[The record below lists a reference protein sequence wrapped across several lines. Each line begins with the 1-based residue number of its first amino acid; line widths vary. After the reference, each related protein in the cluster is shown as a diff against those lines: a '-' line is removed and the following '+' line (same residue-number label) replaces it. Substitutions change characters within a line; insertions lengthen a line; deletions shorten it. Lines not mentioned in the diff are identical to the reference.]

1 MDLNYVLSR
10 IDVDQCEK
18 ESNDQFLV
26 ILYNLLC
33 SLNYL
38 HSVNVMHRD
47 MKPSNILVTDDCMI
61 KICDFGLSR
70 GVIDDDLSKT
80 LTKGE
85 SLKSNNI

>member
-10 IDVDQCEK
+10 IDVDKCDS
-18 ESNDQFLV
+18 ESNDQFLT
-26 ILYNLLC
+26 ILYNLIC

-47 MKPSNILVTDDCMI
+47 IKPSNILVTDDCVI

-70 GVIDDDLSKT
+70 LGD
-80 LTKGE
+80 
-85 SLKSNNI
+85 

>member
-10 IDVDQCEK
+10 IDVDKCDS
-18 ESNDQFLV
+18 ESNDQFLT
-26 ILYNLLC
+26 ILYNLIC

-47 MKPSNILVTDDCMI
+47 IKPSNILVTDDCII

-70 GVIDDDLSKT
+70 LGD
-80 LTKGE
+80 
-85 SLKSNNI
+85 